1 MRIKKSELEKLIESF
16 LSEADNDDASKK
28 GKYKLYFCARRF
40 IPPTQSSI
48 VKSFLSTLLKDP
60 MWMSNPLFRKNLVK
74 LKSYA
79 DSGHAWIIIKKPGEE
94 LKSLSGKSG
103 VGFAMMALRLPVGRY
118 STLTGVDD
126 LADKLQNMSV
136 MVKDDKEKLDKVA
149 DELAHIIKDSDWGA
163 LLKRENYE
171 PDTFQSANN
180 GENFIVDMFRGE
192 SEEEKKKIIEKIEKA
207 FANYKEDVPY
217 DPMPGTKEAPDSARN
232 SNSFAY
238 TLLRTSYSDQ
248 DVEARTGS
256 KNNITLPGWGKI
268 VKGLASK

>member
-16 LSEADNDDASKK
+16 LLEDDNNNSSKK

-48 VKSFLSTLLKDP
+48 VKTFLSTLLKDP
-60 MWMSNPLFRKNLVK
+60 IVSYDQRKSLDK

-103 VGFAMMALRLPVGRY
+103 AAFSMMALRLPAGRY
-118 STLTGVDD
+118 SGLTGVDD
-126 LADKLQNMSV
+126 LTDKLQNMTAV
-136 MVKDDKEKLDKVA
+136 VKDDKEKLDKVT
-149 DELAHIIKDSDWGA
+149 DELVNIIKDSDWGA
-163 LLKRENYE
+163 LLKRVNYE

-207 FANYKEDVPY
+207 FSNYKEDVPY
-217 DPMPGTKEAPDSARN
+217 DPMPGTKEAPSSARN

-248 DVEARTGS
+248 DVEARTGN

>member
-1 MRIKKSELEKLIESF
+1 MRIKKSELEKLIENF
-16 LSEADNDDASKK
+16 ILENDHTSKK

-40 IPPTQSSI
+40 IPPTQSVI
-48 VKSFLSTLLKDP
+48 VKSLLTNLL
-60 MWMSNPLFRKNLVK
+60 MSPSMTYMQRKTISK
-74 LKSYA
+74 LKGYV

-103 VGFAMMALRLPVGRY
+103 VAFAMMGIRLSVGRY
-118 STLTGVDD
+118 SGLTGVDD
-126 LADKLQNMSV
+126 LADKLQNMSSV
-136 MVKDDKEKLDKVA
+136 VKDDKEKLE
-149 DELAHIIKDSDWGA
+149 ELGAELSNIIKKSDWGA

-180 GENFIVDMFRGE
+180 GENFIVDVFRGE
-192 SEEEKKKIIEKIEKA
+192 TEEEKKKIIEKIEKA
-207 FANYKEDVPY
+207 FSNYKENVPY

-248 DVEARTGS
+248 DIEARTGD
-256 KNNITLPGWGKI
+256 KNSIVLPGWGRI
-268 VKGLASK
+268 VKGLTSK